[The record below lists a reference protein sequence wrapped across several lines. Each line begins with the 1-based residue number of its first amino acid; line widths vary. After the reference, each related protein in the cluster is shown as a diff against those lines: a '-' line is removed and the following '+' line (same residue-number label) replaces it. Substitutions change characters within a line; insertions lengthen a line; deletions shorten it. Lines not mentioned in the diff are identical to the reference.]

1 MRRAWL
7 VLVASGVLEAV
18 WATSLGMSDG
28 LTVLAPSIVFL
39 ASYLLSMWGLAV
51 AMRSLPLSVSYA
63 VWVAI
68 GAVLTVAWAMT
79 SGAEPVGVVRV
90 LLLVGVI
97 GCVVGLKA
105 LGSPR
110 LHRAAPGQ
118 AGQSPRT

>member
-1 MRRAWL
+1 SRRAAHRAARAAPRVRRRPQGRGLMRRAWL

-79 SGAEPVGVVRV
+79 SGAEPVGVV
-90 LLLVGVI
+90 
-97 GCVVGLKA
+97 
-105 LGSPR
+105 
-110 LHRAAPGQ
+110 
-118 AGQSPRT
+118 